1 MNRKPT
7 SQGFSLIELLLV
19 LLLLGLIFSLVVP
32 SIIGRSESAKHDIA
46 NSQVDRLSMA
56 VETFYLDTGRIPND
70 LRALVDNPG
79 DVSNW
84 NGEYVKESLLTDPWG
99 NPYQYRAPG
108 EHGEFDI
115 YSYGRD
121 GRDGGEGS
129 SADVTSWD

>member
-1 MNRKPT
+1 MTRKSI

-46 NSQVDRLSMA
+46 KSQVDRLSMA
-56 VETFYLDTGRIPND
+56 VDTYYLDTGKIPRE
-70 LRALVDNPG
+70 LRALVENPG
-79 DVSNW
+79 GVPNW

-99 NPYQYRAPG
+99 NAYQFRADG

-121 GRDGGEGS
+121 GQAGGEGP

>member
-1 MNRKPT
+1 MART
-7 SQGFSLIELLLV
+7 SRSHGFSLIELLLV

-46 NSQVDRLSMA
+46 RSQVERLSMA
-56 VETFYLDTGRIPND
+56 VETYYLDTGKIP
-70 LRALVDNPG
+70 REIQALVEKPG
-79 DVSNW
+79 DAPNW

-99 NPYQYRAPG
+99 NEYQYRAPG

-121 GRDGGEGS
+121 GQAGGEGS